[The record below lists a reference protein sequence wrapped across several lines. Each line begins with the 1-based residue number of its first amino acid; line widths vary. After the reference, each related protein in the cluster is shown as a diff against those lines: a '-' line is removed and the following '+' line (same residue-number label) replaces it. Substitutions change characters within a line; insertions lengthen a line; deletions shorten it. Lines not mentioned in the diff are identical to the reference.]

1 MTASW
6 FPSKELLNCS
16 IDVEHL
22 SIYRLADVVHALFAL
37 DREPYAP
44 MAFLKIANSWVL
56 RALSDAPGSDL
67 RSKACRA
74 FAKMLGRSME
84 LLKTPWSVRP
94 PCSPRTALR
103 IDSIRY
109 NGCVKFLVEWGAEYA
124 YRLVYDERIRQRAVR
139 GAAANLA
146 AYALYGLKVDG
157 PYAGQ
162 WLSLIDEAEERE
174 PYGTAWK
181 PFMSRILVDIIPQ
194 CGEVGVEIW
203 A

>member
-1 MTASW
+1 M
-6 FPSKELLNCS
+6 
-16 IDVEHL
+16 EHL

-44 MAFLKIANSWVL
+44 VALLKIANSWVL
-56 RALSDAPGSDL
+56 RALSDTPGPDL

-74 FAKMLGRSME
+74 FTRMLSRSIDV
-84 LLKTPWSVRP
+84 LRTPRSIRP
-94 PCSPRTALR
+94 PCSPKSALR

-139 GAAANLA
+139 GAASNLV
-146 AYALYGLKVDG
+146 AYAAYGLKVDG

-162 WLSLIDEAEERE
+162 WLSLVDKVAERE
-174 PYGTAWK
+174 PYRTAWK
-181 PFMSRILVDIIPQ
+181 PFMSRILVDIVPRCSEI
-194 CGEVGVEIW
+194 GVEIW